1 MVKGAKSRFISYQTY
16 TLQKEKAHRL
26 FVIRY
31 ENKKFIFLT
40 STKNRDIELK
50 EQLVNYSY
58 FNSVE
63 LVYVCKYSK
72 VLITKLIIIKQGV
85 SNGTLYYIVPFD
97 TPY

>member
-72 VLITKLIIIKQGV
+72 VQFTRDYTG
-85 SNGTLYYIVPFD
+85 
-97 TPY
+97 

>member
-72 VLITKLIIIKQGV
+72 VQFTRDY
-85 SNGTLYYIVPFD
+85 TE
-97 TPY
+97 

>member
-1 MVKGAKSRFISYQTY
+1 SPLY
-16 TLQKEKAHRL
+16 TILADLRSFLES
-26 FVIRY
+26 

-72 VLITKLIIIKQGV
+72 VLITKLIFIKQGV

>member
-16 TLQKEKAHRL
+16 TFAKEKAHRL

-72 VLITKLIIIKQGV
+72 VLIT
-85 SNGTLYYIVPFD
+85 NLYS
-97 TPY
+97 

>member
-26 FVIRY
+26 F
-31 ENKKFIFLT
+31 
-40 STKNRDIELK
+40 ELK

-72 VLITKLIIIKQGV
+72 VLITKLIFIKQGV

>member
-31 ENKKFIFLT
+31 EKKKFIFLT

-50 EQLVNYSY
+50 EQLVNLAISTVLSWFMFANIVKCLLQNLYS
-58 FNSVE
+58 
-63 LVYVCKYSK
+63 
-72 VLITKLIIIKQGV
+72 
-85 SNGTLYYIVPFD
+85 
-97 TPY
+97 